1 MSSLTTISFLILK
14 EQQWAADAAGG
25 AMIDIYDNKNVGR
38 SSNADSNLVVQGD
51 AVRFLSLEVV
61 NSGRRHLGE
70 L

>member
-1 MSSLTTISFLILK
+1 MTISFLILK

-25 AMIDIYDNKNVGR
+25 AMIGIYDNKNVGR

-51 AVRFLSLEVV
+51 AVRSLSLEVV